1 MIENWDLIGG
11 GIALL
16 ILGMISGYFLSRYN
30 KDFVSEEF
38 LSETIIETAKR
49 ALHAISGLALI
60 VDSNNLIISAT
71 ESISPLGI
79 TKKGALRQLML
90 EELVNKARGTKKQT
104 RIRSKSLTL
113 KNGLG
118 ASEIELEA
126 QAVHLGAGYVLLL
139 LKDETES
146 LSLERTRRDFV
157 ANISHELKTPIGA
170 ISLLAEAIQ
179 SALDDPQQV
188 KKFANSLEL
197 ESARLIELVQDIIQL
212 SKVQSADVLHHAQ
225 VIDLSEAIKVAVAK
239 TEVLAEKKNIAILL
253 KVEEKLRINGNQELI
268 VTLLKNLIENAVI
281 YSDEGQ
287 IVKVFAEIDEDVAE
301 IVVKDMG
308 PGIAQEDLD
317 RIFERFY
324 RIDPS
329 RSRNTGGTG
338 LGLSIAKHIVQKHL
352 GELTVE
358 SELGS
363 GSAFTIRIPSDLPL
377 SDSNGGS

>member
-1 MIENWDLIGG
+1 MLENWDIIGG
-11 GIALL
+11 GIALFV
-16 ILGMISGYFLSRYN
+16 LGMIPGYLLSRFN
-30 KDFVSEEF
+30 TEVVSEEI
-38 LSETIIETAKR
+38 LSDTIAETANR
-49 ALHAISGLALI
+49 ALHAIAGLALV
-60 VDSNNLIISAT
+60 VDEDNVVISAT
-71 ESISPLGI
+71 ESIFPLSI
-79 TKKGALRQLML
+79 TKKGKLRHNKL
-90 EELVNKARGTKKQT
+90 EELVNKARRTKKQT

-126 QAVHLGAGYVLLL
+126 QAVHLGSGYVLLI

-179 SALDDPQQV
+179 SAIDDPQQV
-188 KKFANSLEL
+188 KKFASSLEL

-212 SKVQSADVLHHAQ
+212 SKVQSADVLHNAQ
-225 VIDLSEAIKVAVAK
+225 EINLSEAIKVAVAK
-239 TEVLAEKKNIAILL
+239 TEVLAAKKDIEIRLNI
-253 KVEEKLRINGNQELI
+253 EENLRINGNQELI

-281 YSDEGQ
+281 YSDEGKS
-287 IVKVFAEIDEDVAE
+287 VKVVAGIDEDVAE
-301 IVVKDMG
+301 IVIKDKG
-308 PGIAQEDLD
+308 PGIGQEDLD

-352 GELTVE
+352 GELTVD

-363 GSAFTIRIPSDLPL
+363 GSTFTIRIPSDLPL
-377 SDSNGGS
+377 SDSHGGS

>member
-1 MIENWDLIGG
+1 MLENWDIIGG
-11 GIALL
+11 GIALFV
-16 ILGMISGYFLSRYN
+16 LGMIPGYLLSRFN
-30 KDFVSEEF
+30 TEVVSEEI
-38 LSETIIETAKR
+38 LSDTIAETANR
-49 ALHAISGLALI
+49 ALHAIAGLALV
-60 VDSNNLIISAT
+60 VDEDNVVISAT
-71 ESISPLGI
+71 ESIFPLSI
-79 TKKGALRQLML
+79 TKKGKLRHNKL
-90 EELVNKARGTKKQT
+90 EELVNKARRTKKQT

-126 QAVHLGAGYVLLL
+126 QAVHLGSGYVLLI

-179 SALDDPQQV
+179 SAIDDPQQV
-188 KKFANSLEL
+188 KKFASSLEL

-212 SKVQSADVLHHAQ
+212 SKVQSADVLHNAQ
-225 VIDLSEAIKVAVAK
+225 EINLSEAIKVAVAK
-239 TEVLAEKKNIAILL
+239 TEVLAAKKDIEIRLNI
-253 KVEEKLRINGNQELI
+253 EENLRINGNQELI

-281 YSDEGQ
+281 YSDEGKS
-287 IVKVFAEIDEDVAE
+287 VKVVAGIDEDVAE
-301 IVVKDMG
+301 IVIKDKG
-308 PGIAQEDLD
+308 PGIGQEDLD

-352 GELTVE
+352 GELTVD

-363 GSAFTIRIPSDLPL
+363 GSTFTIRIPSDLPM

>member
-11 GIALL
+11 GIALF
-16 ILGMISGYFLSRYN
+16 ILGMISGFFLSRYN

-212 SKVQSADVLHHAQ
+212 SKVQSADVLHNAQ